1 MTTNNTT
8 ITAETT
14 ITAAQLFWD
23 AQDPSAAGWWLRYTD
38 AAGTEQGDAIDGDED
53 AGTEELAARVAAS
66 LVDHTGRVVVIRG
79 ERPRGWIDVA
89 DGAVANWSAV

>member
-1 MTTNNTT
+1 MTNNTML
-8 ITAETT
+8 TAETFT
-14 ITAAQLFWD
+14 NAQLFWD
-23 AQDPSAAGWWLRYTD
+23 DQDERASGWWLRYTD
-38 AAGTEQGDAIDGDED
+38 ERGTEQGDAIDGDED